1 LTDYDEIK
9 SALKDH
15 QLSIAEAIIN
25 SKLDNF
31 SVSLRDYQFA
41 RFYKNTIVIYFNL
54 WKLILEFDNN
64 GNLIDEHVEDLAVSV
79 SYDD

>member
-1 LTDYDEIK
+1 LSDYNEIK

-31 SVSLRDYQFA
+31 SVSLKDYQFA
-41 RFYKNTIVIYFNL
+41 RFYKSSIVIYFSL
-54 WKLILEFDNN
+54 WKLALRFDDN
-64 GNLIDEHVEDLAVSV
+64 GNLIGEQVEDLAVSV